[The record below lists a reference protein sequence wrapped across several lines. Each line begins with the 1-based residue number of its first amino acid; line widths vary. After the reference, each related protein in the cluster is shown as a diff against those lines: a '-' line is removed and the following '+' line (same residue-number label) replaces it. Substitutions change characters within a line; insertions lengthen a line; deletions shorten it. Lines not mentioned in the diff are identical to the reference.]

1 MAEELLEIRP
11 HELKFI
17 FELRKQSSCSIQL
30 CNKTDQYVAFKIKT
44 TSPKKYCV
52 RPNIG
57 IIEPNGASDF
67 TVTMQA
73 QQVPPPILQCRD
85 KFLIQGTIV
94 PFGTSEEDI
103 TADTFDKESGK
114 YIEERKIKVVL
125 ASPVESPSFL
135 PVSGERKQ
143 DLFSE
148 TVVAKDVSSA
158 GVENENVSPQLR
170 DPEGLDMLEH
180 YNELKSKLSLV
191 DSKLKEAELTI
202 RRLTEERSLQNQ
214 ERDALKRD
222 LEMLKKTG
230 GRAIQVGFP
239 FLYVCTVAFVALA
252 IGYIAHP

>member
-30 CNKTDQYVAFKIKT
+30 RNKTDQYVAFKVKT

-57 IIEPNGASDF
+57 IIKPNGASDF

-73 QQVPPPILQCRD
+73 QLVAPPVLQCRD
-85 KFLIQGTIV
+85 KFLIQGTVI
-94 PFGTSEEDI
+94 PFGTSEEDV
-103 TADTFDKESGK
+103 TADTFDKDSGK
-114 YIEERKIKVVL
+114 YVEERKLKVVL
-125 ASPVESPSFL
+125 TSPVESPSLL
-135 PVSGERKQ
+135 PVNGERKQ
-143 DLFSE
+143 DSFFE
-148 TVVAKDVSSA
+148 TIVPKDVSSA
-158 GVENENVSPQLR
+158 GVENASPPLR
-170 DPEGLDMLEH
+170 DPEGLDMSEDFK
-180 YNELKSKLSLV
+180 ELRSKLSLV

-202 RRLTEERSLQNQ
+202 SRLTEERSLQNQ

-222 LEMLKKTG
+222 LEMLRKTG

-239 FLYVCTVAFVALA
+239 FLYVCAVALVALA
-252 IGYIAHP
+252 IGYLVHP

>member
-11 HELKFI
+11 QELKFV
-17 FELRKQSSCSIQL
+17 FEVRKQSSCSIQL
-30 CNKTDQYVAFKIKT
+30 GNKTDQYVAFKVKT

-57 IIEPNGASDF
+57 IIKPNGASDF

-73 QQVPPPILQCRD
+73 PQVAPPVLQCRD

-103 TADTFDKESGK
+103 TVDMFDKESGK

-125 ASPVESPSFL
+125 ASPVESPSLL
-135 PVSGERKQ
+135 PVSGEWKQ
-143 DLFSE
+143 DSLSE
-148 TVVAKDVSSA
+148 TTIPKYVSPA
-158 GVENENVSPQLR
+158 GVENVSSPLR
-170 DPEGLDMLEH
+170 DPGGLDVSEDFK
-180 YNELKSKLSLV
+180 ELQSKLSLV

-202 RRLTEERSLQNQ
+202 SRLTEERSLRNR
-214 ERDALKRD
+214 ERDALKREV
-222 LEMLKKTG
+222 EMLRKTG

-239 FLYVCTVAFVALA
+239 FLYVCMVALVAFAV
-252 IGYIAHP
+252 GYIVQP